1 MNLYID
7 KDIKYNYLKNK
18 IYNKKKFLNI
28 ILRQFY
34 IKNNKNNYRFFLFY
48 YKIKKIWLKQY

>member
-7 KDIKYNYLKNK
+7 KDIKYNYLTNK

-34 IKNNKNNYRFFLFY
+34 IKIIKIIIDFFYFIT
-48 YKIKKIWLKQY
+48 KSRKFG